1 MKVVLFI
8 ISSILLT
15 NIFAVKYTNLTLNRI
30 YDVQTKNE
38 EFSYFK
44 FSLKNLQVIPSEISL
59 ETNVL
64 KSDNFTTPTIGVYY
78 EPIKMHN
85 YKHLLKTKLGMPIVL
100 NATFIKSAL
109 QRNSEIYFAVF
120 AKNSQYQINIVPKG
134 DIKLTTNFVQIPQI
148 PQIPLRGLV
157 EELNNQ
163 SDLNSSSTRL
173 AFYSGDGVGA
183 LMAAFILVMVSLIGS
198 LIMMNIYVHNTALV
212 EQPLKLG
219 RVEA

>member
-8 ISSILLT
+8 MSSILLT
-15 NIFAVKYTNLTLNRI
+15 NIFAVKYTNLTLNRV

-44 FSLKNLQVIPSEISL
+44 FSLKNLQVIPNEISL
-59 ETNVL
+59 EINVL
-64 KSDNFTTPTIGVYY
+64 KSDNLTSPTIGVYY

-85 YKHLLKTKLGMPIVL
+85 YKNLLKTKLGIPVIL
-100 NATFIKSAL
+100 DAAFIQSAL

-120 AKNSQYQINIVPKG
+120 SKNSQYQINIVPRG
-134 DIKLTTNFVQIPQI
+134 DIKSTTNFVQIP
-148 PQIPLRGLV
+148 LRGLV
-157 EELNNQ
+157 QELNNQ
-163 SDLNSSSTRL
+163 SDLNTSSTRL

-183 LMAAFILVMVSLIGS
+183 LMAAFILVIVSLIGS